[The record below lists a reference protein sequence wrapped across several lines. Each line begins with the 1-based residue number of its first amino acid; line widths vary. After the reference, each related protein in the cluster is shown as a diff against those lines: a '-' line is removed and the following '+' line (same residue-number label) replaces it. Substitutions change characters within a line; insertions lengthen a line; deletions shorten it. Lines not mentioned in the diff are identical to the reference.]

1 MYRRY
6 ATNAVLVVLF
16 SLFAWANLSTSW
28 RSGSPRGLGLTVLEG
43 FTAALF
49 LFRREPA
56 AVSGRFM
63 AWVAAPVGTFG
74 MLLARP
80 GGTPAASHLV
90 TELIQFVGIMV
101 ALVSLGVLGR
111 SFGLVAANRGLR
123 TGGPYR
129 FVRHPAYLGYLIAWL
144 GYVVENPST
153 WNLIVLALGMTVQVV
168 RMHEEER
175 LLEDDPDYRHYKL
188 RVPSRL
194 IPYVY

>member
-16 SLFAWANLSTSW
+16 SLFAWANLSASW
-28 RSGSPRGLGLTVLEG
+28 RSGAPRGIGLTVLEG
-43 FTAALF
+43 FTAVLF

-63 AWVAAPVGTFG
+63 AWVAAPVGTFA

-80 GGTPAASHLV
+80 GGVPGAPHLV
-90 TELIQFVGIMV
+90 AELIQLVGIVV
-101 ALVSLGVLGR
+101 AIVSLGVLGR
-111 SFGLVAANRGLR
+111 SFGLVAAHRGLR

-144 GYVVENPST
+144 GYVAENPST
-153 WNLIVLALGMTVQVV
+153 RNLIVLALGMSVQVV